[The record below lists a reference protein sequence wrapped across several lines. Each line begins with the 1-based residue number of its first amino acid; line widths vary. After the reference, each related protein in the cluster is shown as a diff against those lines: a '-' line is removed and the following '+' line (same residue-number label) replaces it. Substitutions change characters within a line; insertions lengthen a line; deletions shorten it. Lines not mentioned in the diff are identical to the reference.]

1 MAQIRT
7 VVPSNAISN
16 FRQVQGDAGG
26 GFRLLADAMDVAYDY
41 LLPKAVQEV
50 TEQGDALGREIA
62 KQQIGDPA
70 AAVTTQMSTKSAPA
84 DRSAALGADA
94 MAALGKD
101 KGHDHSV
108 HNGQTHAEWLRYS
121 NQNAVRNDPLSP
133 KLVEAM
139 SFLGGMGVTMDVV
152 SGGQEAAGEGGRRKG
167 STRHDHGMAA
177 DVDFYKDGRKLVPSN
192 PEDRAILTQII
203 QTAKSRGLTG
213 FGEGD
218 DYMGAG
224 RVHLGYGAP
233 GVWGAGGK
241 GANAPAW
248 LREAFYGA
256 PQGEAPVA
264 MSTSGGEA
272 PAYVPPTLL
281 READGKLTARLY
293 GPSAN
298 PIMRAHDAAAGVAY
312 QSDVFLKATADF
324 MSMSEQFALDPQ
336 GFKQAADE
344 YVKSIVEAAPSDFR
358 MDIRNGLE
366 KEAGRRFL
374 GIMDERQ
381 RDIRQRAA
389 NSSGALADKW
399 ADDLASAIASG
410 NQEEAAAARSELS
423 AVLSARER
431 LPGLSWTPEQSAN
444 FMAKAELEGQSR
456 IKKAQDE
463 QASTWKTA
471 LNTVIKAAKAG
482 LHASDETILDNP
494 LVQQMH
500 PELWREAAA
509 FTTLRDDLPTFNA
522 MTPAQQAAQLA
533 EMKKQP
539 ITADWETD
547 LYGAAE
553 KAAAANA
560 KAWKEDPI
568 KRAGEVLTAEPPPP
582 LPPLDLAN
590 PEAFMS
596 GLAAR
601 AAYGQKL
608 MDAGYT
614 SREVYVSKEEAK
626 MIGGLFG
633 KDIPPEAKAVA
644 AGAIVGAMGEDAA
657 GFFAQINTSDPVI
670 PHVGALMARGGDPAV
685 ATEALQGQSLLDQKI
700 VQAPSA
706 AAVTAGMAKV
716 EEALRATPGALG
728 AMDGVKK
735 TAVAIYAARIP
746 AGADEE
752 TQKQVMDE
760 AWQAALGQSNS
771 LGRTT
776 GGVQE
781 VGGHQV
787 LLPPDVAGEDL
798 NSAVEAAFGF
808 KWAEGWGSTIA
819 NAFGGKQSQGVDEAM
834 WRAAAGGIPSLGGQP
849 IDPELWNSEEI
860 VLTPV
865 GGSRYMMSVNRN
877 GVMIDIGVQGQP
889 DDVPFIFDA
898 NLLIEAS
905 LVPK

>member
-7 VVPSNAISN
+7 VVPSNAVSN
-16 FRQVQGDAGG
+16 FRQVQGEAGG

-70 AAVTTQMSTKSAPA
+70 AAAVTAQMSTKSAPA
-84 DRSAALGADA
+84 DSNAALGADA
-94 MAALGKD
+94 MAALGKGGNVKYRNAIASIESAGSGD
-101 KGHDHSV
+101 YAAVGP
-108 HNGQTHAEWLRYS
+108 THPTLGRALGRY
-121 NQNAVRNDPLSP
+121 QIM
-133 KLVEAM
+133 EANIGPW
-139 SFLGGMGVTMDVV
+139 S
-152 SGGQEAAGEGGRRKG
+152 QEALGRTVSAEEFMANPSLQDAIFDHKFGGYVERFGEEGAAQAWFAGPGGVGKTDRKDVLGTDVG
-167 STRHDHGMAA
+167 S
-177 DVDFYKDGRKLVPSN
+177 YGRKFIAAL
-192 PEDRAILTQII
+192 
-203 QTAKSRGLTG
+203 
-213 FGEGD
+213 
-218 DYMGAG
+218 
-224 RVHLGYGAP
+224 
-233 GVWGAGGK
+233 
-241 GANAPAW
+241 
-248 LREAFYGA
+248 
-256 PQGEAPVA
+256 GEAPVT
-264 MSTSGGEA
+264 MSTSGGAA

-312 QSDVFLKATADF
+312 QSDVFLKATTDF

-336 GFKQAADE
+336 GFKTAADE
-344 YVKSIVEAAPSDFR
+344 YVKSIVEAAPADFR
-358 MDIRNGLE
+358 MDIRTGLE
-366 KEAGRRFL
+366 KEVGRRFL

-423 AVLSARER
+423 AVLAARER
-431 LPGLSWTPEQSAN
+431 LPGLTWTPEQSAN

-463 QASTWKTA
+463 QAATWKTA

-482 LHASDETILDNP
+482 MHASDETILDNP
-494 LVQQMH
+494 MVQQML
-500 PELWREAAA
+500 PDLWREAAA

-522 MTPAQQAAQLA
+522 MTPAAQKAALA
-533 EMKKQP
+533 EMKQQP
-539 ITADWETD
+539 VTAAWEID

-568 KRAGEVLTAEPPPP
+568 KRASEVLTAEPPPP

-608 MDAGYT
+608 MDTGYT

-633 KDIPPEAKAVA
+633 KDVPPEAKAVA

-670 PHVGALMARGGDPAV
+670 PHVGALMSHGGDPAV

-728 AMDGVKK
+728 AMDGVEK

-752 TQKQVMDE
+752 TQKQVMEE

-798 NSAVEAAFGF
+798 DAAVSMAFGAGQAGF
-808 KWAEGWGSTIA
+808 WSRVMSMGNMAPGTPP
-819 NAFGGKQSQGVDEAM
+819 QPQM
-834 WRAAAGGIPSLGGQP
+834 WEAAAGGQPTLGGQP
-849 IDPELWNSEEI
+849 LDPSLWAAGEVI
-860 VLTPV
+860 LTPV
-865 GGSRYMMSVNRN
+865 GGSRYMLSVNRN
-877 GVMIDIGVQGQP
+877 VVMIDVAVQGQP

-905 LVPK
+905 LVPQ